1 MSHADKHALVL
12 HLSKKLLPCE
22 GMGRPEAVGGKPD
35 LTLHVPLSLFY
46 KDGQYHRTKKQ
57 YVGRL
62 VEVRQGAFHSTEC
75 TGYAEPDKQRCE
87 PCLRIT
93 AEKYLAQ
100 HLQHLGKKWKDLPAT
115 LNDAHFSFAQM
126 VEKKEHLSQKLD
138 VARLQTLT
146 ATRKAHAKERALGQH
161 QRILLLL
168 SDRDA
173 NDRLL
178 LDALA
183 HGIDIAELGL
193 RLRVT
198 GLGPCHEFCILGMP
212 RREREQCRQDDGK

>member
-1 MSHADKHALVL
+1 MLKKANEPPKKGPLNGFFPTVAWQQQQQHQIEPPGSSGPPRQHGRERDAAAAAAGAEGNSRIEEAALHELVDDLSHADKHALVL

-138 VARLQTLT
+138 VR
-146 ATRKAHAKERALGQH
+146 
-161 QRILLLL
+161 
-168 SDRDA
+168 
-173 NDRLL
+173 
-178 LDALA
+178 
-183 HGIDIAELGL
+183 
-193 RLRVT
+193 
-198 GLGPCHEFCILGMP
+198 CII
-212 RREREQCRQDDGK
+212 R